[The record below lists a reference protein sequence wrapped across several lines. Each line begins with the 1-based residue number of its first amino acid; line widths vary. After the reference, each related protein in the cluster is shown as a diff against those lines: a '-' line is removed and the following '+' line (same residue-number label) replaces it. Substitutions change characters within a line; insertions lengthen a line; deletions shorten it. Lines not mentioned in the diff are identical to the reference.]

1 MARILYW
8 NIQQFGINKINNPS
22 RKRQRG
28 SSLNGQIASRDRRD
42 LILDT
47 LSTNPPDIFVV
58 VETTTGAGA
67 EGTLV
72 TAGGQ
77 QGALSLLGMIRAT
90 PALGA
95 NWMLVPPLILGQGG
109 VSEGISVYFNSA
121 TMIFTGPFGWQ
132 GGANPANS
140 VAAIGPLNL
149 LNYPAPWY
157 LGIGNVNNA
166 LPAAA
171 TPLTAGIINPNIAQD
186 RLAGQWLFDDGAA
199 PANRLQFPAIGN
211 RPPFLTT
218 FWDAA
223 NNRNI
228 KLLSYHASPNFGPAA
243 AGTNAL
249 STVREMTVNM
259 GAQDAG
265 VIVGD
270 FNVDIFNGFYA
281 PIAYN
286 NLTGAAGYARQI
298 NPTVNNAFPEKSYV
312 CTHIKSGNNAKPW
325 NTNGYPGYGY
335 IGSNNNFPGYDSID
349 NVLTRYGGG
358 AGGPAANITVVNRVT
373 GTPYNNILPTPNAA
387 PAGHYAFNSGMSLL
401 GGLPVALPL
410 PPIPLPAGVGGY
422 PPGTVGALKRF
433 KGWNNYG
440 VIRSTSDHLALMIDV

>member
-28 SSLNGQIASRDRRD
+28 SSVNGQVASAARRN
-42 LILDT
+42 LIIST
-47 LSTNPPDIFVV
+47 LTANPPDVFVV
-58 VETTTGAGA
+58 VETSTGGGA

-77 QGALSLLGMIRAT
+77 QGALDLLTGIRG
-90 PALGA
+90 ALGA

-121 TMIFTGPFGWQ
+121 TLIFTGPFGWQ
-132 GGANPANS
+132 GGANPANEIA
-140 VAAIGPLNL
+140 VIGIPNL
-149 LNYPAPWY
+149 LQYPAPWY
-157 LGIGNVNNA
+157 LGAGNVNNT

-171 TPLTAGIINPNIAQD
+171 TPVTAGIINPNIAQEL
-186 RLAGQWLFDDGAA
+186 LAGQWLFVDGGN
-199 PANRLQFPAIGN
+199 PANRLQFPAAGN

-249 STVREMTVNM
+249 STIREMTANM

-270 FNVDIFNGFYA
+270 FNIDIFNGFFA
-281 PIAYN
+281 PLAYN
-286 NLTGAAGYARQI
+286 NLIAAGYARQI
-298 NPTVNNAFPEKSYV
+298 NPTPNNAFPEKSYV
-312 CTHIKSGNNAKPW
+312 CTHIKTSNQAKPW
-325 NTNGYPGYGY
+325 DANGYPGYGY
-335 IGSNNNFPGYDSID
+335 IGSNTNFPGYDSID
-349 NVLTRYGGG
+349 NILTLYGGA
-358 AGGPAANITVVNRVT
+358 AGGPATNITVLNRVT
-373 GTPYNNILPTPNAA
+373 GSPYNSMVP
-387 PAGHYAFNSGMSLL
+387 PAGTPPGNYAVNSGMDLNMA
-401 GGLPVALPL
+401 GLPVALPL
-410 PPIPLPAGVGGY
+410 PPNGPNGVGGY
-422 PPGTVGALKRF
+422 TPGTIGALKRF
-433 KGWNNYG
+433 TGWNNYG
-440 VIRSTSDHLALMIDV
+440 VVRSTSDHMPLMIDV